1 VLRRRAR
8 VLALGVAGS
17 TAGSVLACANLD
29 ALTGHSDAS
38 VEAAS
43 SDASAADGADAAV
56 GDATGGDAADGPWCA
71 TQPAHTRCFDF
82 DTVGTVEVGWDSNNI
97 STGGAV
103 ALDKSTFRSAPA
115 SMQSSV
121 TDGLV
126 TGGTFAV
133 LLEDIASSASTVT
146 CAFDIKAELGDGST
160 YAANAN
166 LFILYYGAG
175 GAVSLGVSSMGPAV
189 SWLVPT
195 STNYESGSYALSAFP
210 ADSTGWTHIEI
221 SVTLGQPWTVTVT
234 FDGLL
239 EFQQSLG
246 GSVTT
251 PDAGILSSFGTVG
264 LSGKIPLAINYDN
277 ITIDVR

>member
-126 TGGTFAV
+126 T
-133 LLEDIASSASTVT
+133 TVT